1 MNILVLFAGQW
12 DLMFLY
18 SVPPTF
24 QNFSRMSYDVIHN
37 AHGTPADATEFEE
50 TIVMK
55 NGM

>member
-1 MNILVLFAGQW
+1 MNILVLFAGQC